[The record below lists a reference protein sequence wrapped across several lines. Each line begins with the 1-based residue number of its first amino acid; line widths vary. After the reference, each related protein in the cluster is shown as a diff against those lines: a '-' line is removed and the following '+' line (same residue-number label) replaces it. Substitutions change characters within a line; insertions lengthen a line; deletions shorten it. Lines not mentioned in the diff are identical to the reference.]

1 MGPSPKTA
9 SEVLTASTTM
19 FGMLPLALSRGE
31 GAESWNPL
39 GIAMIGGLLVSTV
52 VTLLLVPVLSGIFEG
67 RRERQGVKV

>member
-1 MGPSPKTA
+1 MTA
-9 SEVLTASTTM
+9 ATTM

-52 VTLLLVPVLSGIFEG
+52 VTLVLVPVLYGIFEG
-67 RRERQGVKV
+67 RSERQEVEA